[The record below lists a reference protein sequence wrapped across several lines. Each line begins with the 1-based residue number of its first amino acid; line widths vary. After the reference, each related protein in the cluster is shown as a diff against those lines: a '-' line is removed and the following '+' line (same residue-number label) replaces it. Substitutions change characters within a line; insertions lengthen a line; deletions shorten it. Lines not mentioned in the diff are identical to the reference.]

1 MELGMEKEGDGIS
14 YSELGDIAEAILE
27 EAQEDEGVLVR
38 ILESLP
44 PQIRADL
51 FSSDFL
57 NAYQVFYY
65 YYRQDPGELEKDRL
79 ILQPASALKQG
90 VLMTEIE
97 LLEVIFRVDEEGG
110 VISVSDGERT
120 LVNFRGRGSYDKAV
134 RFIDET
140 L

>member
-1 MELGMEKEGDGIS
+1 MDQEDGKIS
-14 YSELGDIAEAILE
+14 YSELGDIAEAMLE
-27 EAQEDEGVLVR
+27 EAEEDVVVLVR

-44 PQIRADL
+44 PNIRADL

-65 YYRQDPGELEKDRL
+65 FYREDPGDLEKDRL
-79 ILQPASALKQG
+79 ILQPASALKKG
-90 VLMTEIE
+90 VLLTEID
-97 LLEVIFRVDEEGG
+97 LLEIIFRVDEEGG
-110 VISVSDGERT
+110 LISVSDGEQV

>member
-1 MELGMEKEGDGIS
+1 MDQEDGKIS
-14 YSELGDIAEAILE
+14 YSELGDIAEAMLE
-27 EAQEDEGVLVR
+27 EAEEDVVVLVR

-44 PQIRADL
+44 PNIRADL

-65 YYRQDPGELEKDRL
+65 FYHEDPGDLEKDRL
-79 ILQPASALKQG
+79 ILQPASALKKG
-90 VLMTEIE
+90 VLLTEID
-97 LLEVIFRVDEEGG
+97 LLEIIFRVDEEGG
-110 VISVSDGERT
+110 LISVSDGEQV

-134 RFIDET
+134 QFIDET